1 MGTPPLSLRLDLDS
15 LRAPGVA
22 DGGEPAQPFPNS
34 GAPHLL
40 VSPVRRPAGSGI
52 LAPGQPGCP
61 EAMADKAPTWTRDP
75 YISCGFDAE
84 GVLRA
89 CAHGLRLPASL
100 AVSATPGNPG
110 MASRVQALRAELD
123 GQLLRPFKT
132 AGDALSAALASSS
145 AMRAL
150 LRAARGALAPGDD
163 RLDALERDVTQV
175 FGDASTAQ
183 PAEPSSNDAASL
195 AAAVVEALAAGLGPG
210 ARLDELLLAARALL
224 FTPPPAPGA
233 VVASLP
239 ASASDVLRAGAGRLS
254 SAAAALVAPS
264 ALALELQRDTGL
276 TLRRA
281 LHHGLRAA
289 PVASGAGID
298 PLAREA
304 RRSAEGFCTVGVLG
318 APVRSGAWYFEATVL
333 MKELGQVRRGT
344 AGVGRR
350 WSARVAPLPR
360 PSLPTPLL

>member
-1 MGTPPLSLRLDLDS
+1 
-15 LRAPGVA
+15 
-22 DGGEPAQPFPNS
+22 
-34 GAPHLL
+34 
-40 VSPVRRPAGSGI
+40 
-52 LAPGQPGCP
+52 
-61 EAMADKAPTWTRDP
+61 MADKAPAWTRDP

-110 MASRVQALRAELD
+110 TASRVQALRAELD

-132 AGDALSAALASSS
+132 PGDALSAALASSS
-145 AMRAL
+145 AVRVLM
-150 LRAARGALAPGDD
+150 RAARGALAPGDV
-163 RLDALERDVTQV
+163 RLDTLERDVAQV
-175 FGDASTAQ
+175 YGDASTTQ
-183 PAEPSSNDAASL
+183 PGESSSKDAASL

-239 ASASDVLRAGAGRLS
+239 ASASDALRAGAGRLS
-254 SAAAALVAPS
+254 SAAALVAPS

-333 MKELGQVRRGT
+333 MKELGQVRWGRGG
-344 AGVGRR
+344 A
-350 WSARVAPLPR
+350 ARGAHVAR
-360 PSLPTPLL
+360 ILPTPPLQIGWCTDKAGFSPGNGQGVGDDQHSWSW